1 MMNYGD
7 ILARAWKIV
16 WNNKYMFL
24 LGFFAA
30 LGNGG
35 NIAGNNFTF
44 TFGGNDIPPDFATR
58 TEAFLTQYW
67 ATSLGLTCLV
77 LVVAVVF
84 WLIRL
89 TAQAGLISAASRID
103 AGEKV
108 SFGEAVTAG
117 VSKLGRMLG
126 INILMYGPF
135 LIIGFFVAA
144 IGVAVLAA
152 TITGEVGGLNNDIG
166 ELVGSLGVFLICVT
180 LAFCIIVPFLLV
192 VSVLYPFA
200 QRGAVLQ
207 DLGVI
212 ESIRHGYRMVVA
224 NLGEVILLVLL
235 FIVLGIAVGLV
246 SAVIL
251 VPLAFLA
258 FVPAFLSAVT
268 SGTLDFGNIAL
279 IACGGVCIG
288 LVAAAIRAV
297 FVAFRSSA
305 VTFAYQEFL
314 AKS

>member
-1 MMNYGD
+1 MNYGD
-7 ILARAWKIV
+7 LLSRAWKIV
-16 WNNKYMFL
+16 WNNKFMFL
-24 LGFFAA
+24 LGFLAA
-30 LGNGG
+30 LGSGG
-35 NIAGNNFTF
+35 NIPGNNFTF
-44 TFGGNDIPPDFATR
+44 TYGGNDILPGFASR
-58 TEAFLTQYW
+58 TESFLTQYL
-67 ATSLGLTCLV
+67 AIILGLTCLL

-108 SFGEAVTAG
+108 SFGESVTAG
-117 VSKLGRMLG
+117 ISKLGRLLG

-135 LIIGFFVAA
+135 FLIGFFVVASGA
-144 IGVAVLAA
+144 AVLAA
-152 TITGEVGGLNNDIG
+152 TIPGEAGGLINDIDA
-166 ELVGSLGVFLICVT
+166 LVGRLGVFLICIT
-180 LAFCIIVPFLLV
+180 LAFCILLPLLLI

-212 ESIRHGYRMVVA
+212 QSIRHSYRIVVA
-224 NLGEVILLVLL
+224 NLGEVIVLVVI

-246 SAVIL
+246 SAAIL

-258 FVPAFLSAVT
+258 FIPAFLSAVT

-288 LVAAAIRAV
+288 LVAAAIQAI

-305 VTFAYQEFL
+305 VTLAYQEFL
-314 AKS
+314 AKT